1 MSASDT
7 RDLEEEEV
15 VLIALRRITRAIALH
30 SRYLANTFGLTG
42 PQLVCLR
49 AVGRQGA
56 LAPSELAKRVALSQ
70 ATVTGIVDRLAARQ
84 LVTRERSATDRR
96 LVDVSITSAGEA
108 LLEQAPSAL
117 QETFVERLGELS
129 PTKQQTIRRTLNEI
143 VKMMGGEDL
152 DADPVLSTNM
162 RSPAE
167 IAGPV
172 AEPPLAKRTTRKVKH
187 KQPGRRP
194 T

>member
-1 MSASDT
+1 MLGRRSIHVSSQ
-7 RDLEEEEV
+7 LEEDI
-15 VLIALRRITRAIALH
+15 LTSLRRITRAIDIH

-49 AVGRQGA
+49 VLGR
-56 LAPSELAKRVALSQ
+56 LNHTTPNELAKHVSLSQ

-96 LVDVSITSAGEA
+96 LVDVSITSAGKA

-172 AEPPLAKRTTRKVKH
+172 AEPPLAKRTTRKLKH
-187 KQPGRRP
+187 KQP